1 MKDSIISERTP
12 LVTVIVPVYNVE
24 KYIRPCLDSICG
36 QTYPHL
42 EIILI
47 DDGSRDSSGEI
58 CDEYAARDSRIQC
71 LHIPNGGLV
80 AARNRGLELM
90 TGEYVMMVDSD
101 DWIELDTVERVLE
114 KALEKDADSVMWGY
128 WREYEARSLPTYP
141 LGQDEVYFEGED
153 CDRLHV
159 RMIGLRG
166 EELKNPA
173 SCDHLSSVAMKL
185 YRSSIIRTQGLRFV
199 DLSIIGTSEDTLFNI
214 HFFAHAHRAIYVG
227 ALFYH
232 YRKYNGTS
240 TTSSYDETLWSK
252 LLCLYDMIREVTVS
266 REPAYGEALQNRIAV
281 SLIGVGMRCVRSS
294 LAGRT
299 KRRVISAIIHDP
311 TYRNAIRT
319 LDRSPMPLPWRIF
332 FLFAKMRCTAGV
344 YGLLRCM
351 KLLKGKV

>member
-1 MKDSIISERTP
+1 MKDSIRSGRTP

-24 KYIRPCLDSICG
+24 TYIRSCLDSICG

-47 DDGSRDSSGEI
+47 DDGSRDGSGEI

-71 LHIPNGGLV
+71 LHIPNGGLS
-80 AARNRGLELM
+80 AARNRGLESM
-90 TGEYVMMVDSD
+90 TGEYVMLVDSD
-101 DWIELDTVERVLE
+101 DWIEFDTVERALE
-114 KALEKDADSVMWGY
+114 RALEKDADSVMWGY
-128 WREYEARSLPTYP
+128 RREYRDRSLATYP
-141 LGQDEVYFEGED
+141 LGQNDAFFEGDD
-153 CDRLHV
+153 CGRLHL

-173 SCDHLSSVAMKL
+173 SCDHLSSIAMKL
-185 YRSSIIRTQGLRFV
+185 YRSSIIKEHGIRFV
-199 DLSIIGTSEDTLFNI
+199 DLSVIGTSEDTLFNI
-214 HFFAHAHRAIYVG
+214 HFFAHADRAAYMG
-227 ALFYH
+227 TLFYH

-252 LLCLYDMIREVTVS
+252 LLCLYDRIREVTVS
-266 REPAYGEALQNRIAV
+266 RDPSYEEALKNRIAV
-281 SLIGVGMRCVRSS
+281 SLIGTGMRCVRSS
-294 LAGRT
+294 LPGRT

-311 TYRNAIRT
+311 IYRNAVRT
-319 LDRSPMPLPWRIF
+319 LDRKYMPLPWKVF
-332 FLFAKMRCTAGV
+332 FLLAKLHCTAGV